1 MKKGEQ
7 KLFDESIQQ
16 SIIKTFADVSGVP
29 QDSVKCAI
37 TNSDMKKTM
46 MLEATRVD
54 SNSESTTTTLTIE
67 DLSKSKYKFSGKVEN
82 STRNLQFDKT
92 IIIMNPQGIAP
103 IVKQLLVTVRC
114 CRKNPNLINKIRSY
128 VNV

>member
-1 MKKGEQ
+1 MKQ

-16 SIIKTFADVSGVP
+16 NIIKAFADVSGVP
-29 QDSVKCAI
+29 NDSVKCAI

-54 SNSESTTTTLTIE
+54 SNSENTTTTLTIE
-67 DLSKSKYKFSGKVEN
+67 DLSKSRYKFSGKVE
-82 STRNLQFDKT
+82 SSRRNLEFDKT
-92 IIIMNPQGIAP
+92 VVIMNPQGIAP
-103 IVKQLLVTVRC
+103 IVKQLLVTIRC

-128 VNV
+128 ANV